1 MSISTAGQQTPLR
14 AVGTADA
21 NMTMLA
27 DFATHLRASG
37 LSPLTVKQYPYWC
50 RRCLTDTGARW
61 DTITTAQVERWLASG
76 SHWRG
81 ETRGSVFVALR
92 AFFAWC
98 RPEDDPVDPIRRP
111 RKVRGVARTIP
122 DDALADA
129 MASASGETRWLLRL
143 ASTTGLRRSELAAV
157 HADDVEGGWLRVMG
171 KGAKVRRV
179 PLAPD
184 VEAWLV
190 SRGGWAF
197 PGSDGGHLTPGA
209 ISARIK
215 RATGWNAH
223 SLRHRYATN
232 VYKATRDLRSVQTLL
247 GHASLATTE
256 RYLAVDEDAVLAAAA
271 TSWAV

>member
-1 MSISTAGQQTPLR
+1 MSVSTARQGTPLR

-21 NMTMLA
+21 NMTMLG

-37 LSPLTVKQYPYWC
+37 LSRSTVKQYPYWC
-50 RRCLTDTGARW
+50 RRLLTDTGARW
-61 DTITTAQVERWLASG
+61 DTITTAQIERWLASG
-76 SHWRG
+76 VEWRQ
-81 ETRGSVFVALR
+81 ETRAAVFVALR

-98 RPEDDPVDPIRRP
+98 RPEDDPVAKVRRP
-111 RKVRGVARTIP
+111 RVSRSVARTMP

-129 MASASGETRWLLRL
+129 MATASEETRWLLRL
-143 ASTTGLRRSELAAV
+143 ASTTGLRRAELAAV
-157 HADDVEGGWLRVMG
+157 HSDDVEGGWLRVMG
-171 KGAKVRRV
+171 KGSKVRRV

-197 PGSDGGHLTPGA
+197 PGRTGGHVTPGA
-209 ISARIK
+209 ISARIV

-223 SLRHRYATN
+223 SLRHRYATR

-256 RYLAVDEDAVLAAAA
+256 RYLAVDEDAVMAAAA
-271 TSWAV
+271 TAWAV